1 MSDEQFFLRTC
12 SCVVPL
18 PWRKDPTRYI
28 LSALRATPTQLPQTH
43 KAALQCVQNYGSIH
57 ATLLKLCF
65 ENARPHL
72 TESWLSPAS
81 ECTIETRN
89 EHS

>member
-43 KAALQCVQNYGSIH
+43 KAAL
-57 ATLLKLCF
+57 
-65 ENARPHL
+65 
-72 TESWLSPAS
+72 
-81 ECTIETRN
+81 
-89 EHS
+89 